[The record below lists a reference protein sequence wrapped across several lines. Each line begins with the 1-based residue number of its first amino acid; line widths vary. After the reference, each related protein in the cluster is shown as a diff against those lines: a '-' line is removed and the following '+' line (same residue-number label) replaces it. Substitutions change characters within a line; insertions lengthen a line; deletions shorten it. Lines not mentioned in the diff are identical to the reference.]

1 MSEEPCLS
9 KHATANGAN
18 NSPSKHGVVPVNE
31 QIDLYVNHTS
41 EFQTQNTIKG
51 IHRQPLRLY
60 EFRLCFADIT
70 RRM

>member
-41 EFQTQNTIKG
+41 EFQTQNTIKV
-51 IHRQPLRLY
+51 IHR
-60 EFRLCFADIT
+60 
-70 RRM
+70 